1 MPLDQV
7 VQGLI
12 LSLIFAILGFIL
24 LFAGYKVFDAL
35 TPLHL
40 SKQIF
45 EEGNLPASVI
55 AGAFVIAM
63 AIVIAAAIHG

>member
-1 MPLDQV
+1 MPFDQV
-7 VQGLI
+7 ARGLI
-12 LSLIFAILGFIL
+12 LSLVFAILGFIL

-35 TPLHL
+35 TPMPL

-45 EEGNLPASVI
+45 EEHNLAAGVM
-55 AGAFVIAM
+55 AGAFVIAL

>member
-1 MPLDQV
+1 MSLDQV

-35 TPLHL
+35 TPMPL
-40 SKQIF
+40 SKEIF
-45 EEGNLPASVI
+45 EDRNMAAGVM
-55 AGAFVIAM
+55 AGAFVIAL
-63 AIVIAAAIHG
+63 AIIIAAAISG